1 MTRAGI
7 VGMGLWTPD
16 VVRKNDAWPESF
28 ALEFRRQTE
37 GRKKQDFTHIEK
49 AGAARPYDE
58 LYEKHAGPHDADPF
72 KGAFERRVAPADLPT
87 AECDARAVAQALKD
101 ARLEAR
107 DIDLVLSS
115 ALVPDRIIPSNGP
128 AIQHLAGCS
137 KAAGVGVEAA
147 CSSALVQLE
156 LAAALVESGRAR
168 HVLCVQSHQIA
179 RALPLHLPFS
189 PIFGD
194 GSAAFVVGPVREDRG
209 VTRVLRGGEGA
220 LAGAVTWNY
229 PGRPSTDWWRDAQGG
244 VQPGSDDP
252 GGARYIARNV
262 VAFAVDTIRELCEA
276 AEMPLDAVAAIAMIQ
291 PLIWYQPA
299 VAEGLGVASE
309 RVPSSYPR
317 FAHLGAAGVVANLLE
332 ARQRGLLHDGAP
344 VVLYAHGAGLTRYA
358 ALIHWGR

>member
-7 VGMGLWTPD
+7 VGMGLWTPET
-16 VVRKNDAWPESF
+16 VRTNDAWPEAF
-28 ALEFRRQTE
+28 VLEFRRHSE
-37 GRKKQDFTHIEK
+37 GRKNQDFTHIEK
-49 AGAARPYDE
+49 KGAARPYDD
-58 LYEKHAGPHDADPF
+58 LYEKHAGPHDSDPF
-72 KGAFERRVAPADLPT
+72 KGAVERRVSPGDLPT

-107 DIDLVLSS
+107 DVDLVLSS

-128 AIQHLAGCS
+128 AIQHLTGS
-137 KAAGVGVEAA
+137 VNAAGIGVEAA
-147 CSSALVQLE
+147 CSSALAQLE

-194 GSAAFVVGPVREDRG
+194 GSAAFVVGPVAEGRG

-229 PGRPSTDWWRDAQGG
+229 PGRPSTDWWRDAAGG

-252 GGARYIARNV
+252 SGARYIARNV
-262 VAFAVDTIRELCEA
+262 VAFAVDTIKALGQM
-276 AEMPLDAVAAIAMIQ
+276 AEMPLDAVAAVAMIQ

-299 VAEGLGVASE
+299 IAEGLGLPSS
-309 RVPSSYPR
+309 RVPSSYAR

-332 ARQRGLLHDGAP
+332 ARERGLLHDGAP

-358 ALIHWGR
+358 ALVTWGR